1 MNRKKRNQAV
11 NALFHSFDRMSIDKV
26 VSNYAFCAWGSSS
39 KTWKCNRYCRCVK
52 AVKAERQKKEA
63 GNAKRYKK
71 WREEKKEQ
79 SSGVQENVLSM
90 DLAGAG
96 LIFAVSRLCL
106 RLRWNARYDGG
117 IKRHHQASPIA
128 CFQRQLDHL

>member
-1 MNRKKRNQAV
+1 MLFALCDHHQKNR
-11 NALFHSFDRMSIDKV
+11 
-26 VSNYAFCAWGSSS
+26 
-39 KTWKCNRYCRCVK
+39 KCNRYCRCVRE
-52 AVKAERQKKEA
+52 AVKAERKESRKCKKVQEVE
-63 GNAKRYKK
+63 
-71 WREEKKEQ
+71 REEKKEQ